1 MGSLILKP
9 YHYSSHYSNS
19 GTVLHFLVRVPP
31 FTSYF
36 LRYQDNDFDLPDRT
50 FHALNTTWLLASRD
64 SPTDVKELIPEF
76 FCLPEMFENF
86 ERFNFGCRQNGERV
100 EDVSLPPWCQR
111 DSRLFVLIH
120 RQALESELVRNQIH
134 NWIDL
139 IYGYKQ
145 SGESAVEAINVFHP
159 AVGYHK
165 VPL

>member
-1 MGSLILKP
+1 
-9 YHYSSHYSNS
+9 
-19 GTVLHFLVRVPP
+19 
-31 FTSYF
+31 
-36 LRYQDNDFDLPDRT
+36 
-50 FHALNTTWLLASRD
+50 
-64 SPTDVKELIPEF
+64 VKELIPEF

-86 ERFNFGCRQNGERV
+86 ERFKFGCRQNGERV